1 MKTLQT
7 NGSTVLCDINQI
19 NSKTGNKTDKP
30 LTIASFLFIL
40 IYMATQGQLH
50 SGSLLAVTISHPFGY
65 SCGDHDLTQ
74 DTVGLTYKYL
84 LIRA

>member
-7 NGSTVLCDINQI
+7 N
-19 NSKTGNKTDKP
+19 P

-40 IYMATQGQLH
+40 IYMATQDQLH
-50 SGSLLAVTISHPFGY
+50 PGNLLTITISRPSGY

-74 DTVGLTYKYL
+74 GTIGLTYKYPL
-84 LIRA
+84 TRA